1 LCYDPL
7 RFILRFSDLFTPAQF
22 LHNDRC
28 DLAVVLQYKNDP
40 RTRFA
45 STPPCYPG
53 YGFHIGPGRGFPI
66 SLALWRGERAQGF
79 REWVRLCVETPPLFT
94 HTVLVCVCVCY
105 GPCCDP
111 LPVTSSDWAAL
122 PLLFRVRCVFHTGPS
137 VTLMK

>member
-45 STPPCYPG
+45 SPP
-53 YGFHIGPGRGFPI
+53 HATRDMVSISARGVVSYFVCVVE
-66 SLALWRGERAQGF
+66 GERAQGF

-94 HTVLVCVCVCY
+94 HTVLVCACVCVCVCVTACVVT
-105 GPCCDP
+105 PC
-111 LPVTSSDWAAL
+111 
-122 PLLFRVRCVFHTGPS
+122 R
-137 VTLMK
+137 